1 MEAALLTFHI
11 VCRLG
16 YEGMFKFGKPRAA
29 KEVPLWV
36 TGAGLTDPYRRTV
49 TGQDWAVVTGAVK
62 SGFGPRA
69 NVARVHS

>member
-36 TGAGLTDPYRRTV
+36 MGAGLTDPYRRTV
-49 TGQDWAVVTGAVK
+49 TGQDWAVVTGAVEI
-62 SGFGPRA
+62 GFGPRA
-69 NVARVHS
+69 NVARVRG